1 MISEAEK
8 TNDVLNFEVS
18 CSRLAE
24 QASADQSCVCVCLMK
39 DGLKDKQRI
48 ASFISSQFQVTT

>member
-18 CSRLAE
+18 CSPSE
-24 QASADQSCVCVCLMK
+24 QAGADESCVCVL
-39 DGLKDKQRI
+39 DEGWIER
-48 ASFISSQFQVTT
+48 